1 MPNTWADAVEQIA
14 ARCLACHSRWEFRSG
29 CPAPHVRQT
38 KRASKIVL
46 RIGAESRELAR
57 VGEELADRARFRLL
71 WSLDGVQFL
80 RWKVTASLLLPW
92 PQLLLQPGITQR
104 KHARR
109 YGQILVN
116 ESESPSE
123 QEFGRRATKR
133 AYAGGNESIN
143 KR

>member
-57 VGEELADRARFRLL
+57 VGEELADRSSALSSSMVLGRCPISAVESYRFAPPPLAPAAFATGDHAEKTREKI
-71 WSLDGVQFL
+71 WANIS
-80 RWKVTASLLLPW
+80 
-92 PQLLLQPGITQR
+92 QR
-104 KHARR
+104 
-109 YGQILVN
+109 I
-116 ESESPSE
+116 
-123 QEFGRRATKR
+123 
-133 AYAGGNESIN
+133 
-143 KR
+143 